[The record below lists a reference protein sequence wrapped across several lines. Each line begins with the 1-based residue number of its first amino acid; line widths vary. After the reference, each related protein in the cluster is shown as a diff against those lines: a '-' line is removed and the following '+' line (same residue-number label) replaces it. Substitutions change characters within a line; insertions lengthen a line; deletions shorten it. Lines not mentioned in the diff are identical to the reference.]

1 MTKRFAFLLAFIL
14 LGSAVAADAQTRRTT
29 RKPAPPKVVT
39 SSTLPANA
47 AAERKAGAEKAAVQ
61 IKNVSR
67 FIFLLGGVAKGIE
80 DIDKDPRAN
89 RAAKDANETNKR
101 ELVQAIRNLEAG
113 LQALEIEFRTK
124 ETLKKH
130 VPIIGGITELARTSG
145 DLAAAGRLTEAGRPL
160 LDVVEKLS
168 DTLVAM
174 P

>member
-1 MTKRFAFLLAFIL
+1 M
-14 LGSAVAADAQTRRTT
+14 
-29 RKPAPPKVVT
+29 
-39 SSTLPANA
+39 
-47 AAERKAGAEKAAVQ
+47 
-61 IKNVSR
+61 
-67 FIFLLGGVAKGIE
+67 
-80 DIDKDPRAN
+80 
-89 RAAKDANETNKR
+89 
-101 ELVQAIRNLEAG
+101 QAIRNLEAG

-124 ETLKKH
+124 EPLKKH